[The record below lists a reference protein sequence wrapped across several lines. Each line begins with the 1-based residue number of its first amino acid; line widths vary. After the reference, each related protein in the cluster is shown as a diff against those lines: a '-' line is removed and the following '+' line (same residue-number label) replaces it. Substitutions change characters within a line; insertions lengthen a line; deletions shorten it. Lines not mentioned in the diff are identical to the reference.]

1 MSNPADLVV
10 TNGKVMTVDRGNAIA
25 QAVAIRGRR
34 IAAVGGAGEISAL
47 IGPGTRVIDAGGKAV
62 IPGLIDGHSHM
73 DREGL
78 KPVFPSLAGCGCID
92 DVLQRIKALADAA
105 APGDWV
111 VTMPIGEPPYYWDT
125 PNNLRENRYPTRWE
139 LDEVAPHNPV
149 YIRPIWGY
157 WRHIQPLDSV
167 ANSAALKLAG
177 IDSAFQSPSAE
188 IELERDPKSGDYNG
202 IIHEWTYMP
211 IAELSFFSMAPG
223 FTHSDRV
230 DGIKRAMT
238 ILNST
243 ATTSVL
249 EEHGAARDLIQ
260 AYQDVHQSG
269 AASVRANLVFSP
281 SWGGAAKP
289 DYAKVLES
297 WGGWLGGRGLG
308 DAMLRVSGMYTEY
321 GISLESMMRATSSP
335 YNGWSGFNYDC
346 GVPRD
351 RMKEFMLEA
360 ARNKIRIC
368 TITIDYLDLYEEVN
382 REVPIGDMR
391 WVIGHL
397 DCVTEDQA
405 RRIADLGIVMTTHTN
420 RYIYKQSHITRD
432 EIGVENE
439 NDIVPLR
446 RLLDAG
452 IKFGLATDNVPTTLF
467 YPIWQTV
474 SRYNMHIDAPVGLDQ
489 RLTREDAL
497 RSATMGGAYLTFE
510 EDEKGSIEDGKLA
523 DLAVL
528 TDDPLT
534 CAEIDLKDIKAETT
548 IVDGRIVFQREDG
561 QREDGT

>member
-1 MSNPADLVV
+1 MTNPADLIV
-10 TNGKVMTVDRGNAIA
+10 TNAKVITVDQGNSLAE
-25 QAVAIRGRR
+25 AVAIRGNR
-34 IAAVGGAGEISAL
+34 IAAVGSAAEISAL
-47 IGPGTRVIDAGGKAV
+47 TGDQTCVLDAGGKAV

-73 DREGL
+73 DRDGL
-78 KPVFPSLAGCGCID
+78 KSVFPSLAGCECID
-92 DVLQRIKALADAA
+92 DVLQRIKALADKA

-125 PNNLRENRYPTRWE
+125 PNNLREKRYPTRWE
-139 LDEVAPHNPV
+139 LDEVAPNNPV

-167 ANSAALKLAG
+167 ANSLALKLAG
-177 IDSAFQSPSAE
+177 IDAKFQSPSAE
-188 IELERDPKSGDYNG
+188 IELERDAKSGDYNG

-211 IAELSFFSMAPG
+211 IAELSYFGMAPG
-223 FTHSDRV
+223 FTHDDRV

-238 ILNST
+238 NLNST
-243 ATTSVL
+243 ATTSVM

-260 AYQDVHQSG
+260 AYQDVNREG

-281 SWGGAAKP
+281 SWGGASSP
-289 DYAKVLES
+289 DYAKVLSS

-308 DAMLRVSGMYTEY
+308 DDMLRVGGMFTEF
-321 GISLESMMRATSSP
+321 GISLESAMRAKSSP

-346 GVPRD
+346 GVPRE

-360 ARNKIRIC
+360 ARNKIRVC
-368 TITIDYLDLYEEVN
+368 TITIDYLDLYEEVH
-382 REVPIGDMR
+382 REIPIDDMR

-405 RRIADLGIVMTTHTN
+405 NRIADLGIVMTTHTN
-420 RYIYKQSHITRD
+420 RYIFKQSHITRD
-432 EIGVENE
+432 EIGAENE
-439 NDIVPLR
+439 DRIVPLR
-446 RLLDAG
+446 MLMDKG
-452 IKFGLATDNVPTTLF
+452 IKLGLATDNVPTTLF

-474 SRYNMHIDAPVGLDQ
+474 SRYNMHIKEPVGLGQ
-489 RLTREDAL
+489 ALSREDAL
-497 RSATMGGAYLTFE
+497 RCATMGGAYLTFE
-510 EDEKGSIEDGKLA
+510 ENQKGSLEEGKLA

-534 CAEIDLKDIKAETT
+534 CAEDDLKDIKAETT
-548 IVDGRIVFQREDG
+548 IVDGRIVYQREDNS
-561 QREDGT
+561 